1 MKLGTNLDPVNAP
14 HSKTIVT
21 IDTTEATELDETAE
35 ASPKVTVLREPKS
48 LLGVT
53 PLLINCQIKSANNI
67 RSTYA
72 AKYGIAKIMVLI
84 TSKNSNAN

>member
-35 ASPKVTVLREPKS
+35 ASPKVTVLREPNPFW
-48 LLGVT
+48 V
-53 PLLINCQIKSANNI
+53 
-67 RSTYA
+67 
-72 AKYGIAKIMVLI
+72 
-84 TSKNSNAN
+84 